1 MIIAFI
7 IYTIVKIFCDWK
19 RKPTNNNNYNK
30 SGSSS
35 VQMDN
40 IKMDTNPCY
49 DTNPT
54 GTDTI
59 KMDTNPCY
67 DTAAKCV

>member
-1 MIIAFI
+1 MIIASI
-7 IYTIVKIFCDWK
+7 IYTIVKIYCDRK
-19 RKPTNNNNYNK
+19 RKPINDNNYNK

-49 DTNPT
+49 DTTPI

-59 KMDTNPCY
+59 KMDTNPSY
-67 DTAAKCV
+67 DTAPKRV

>member
-1 MIIAFI
+1 MIITFI
-7 IYTIVKIFCDWK
+7 IYTIVKIYCDRK

-35 VQMDN
+35 VQMNN
-40 IKMDTNPCY
+40 IKMDTNLSY
-49 DTNPT
+49 DTTPI

-67 DTAAKCV
+67 DTTAKRV